1 MKKLI
6 FLTVLLFLAAC
17 SNSSTGSELV
27 PIFHQDEIG
36 QPKNNSKIIALN
48 MDKQQ
53 LLKKII
59 EYETKNLNKES
70 CYIVAS
76 KTNNFPQKTN
86 DELNNR
92 EEKNDD
98 SEIKAKKSRFSLEDT
113 ISYRIASVPEII
125 KNSNAE
131 NVAGNFFAENKK
143 SIVIDG
149 LEKYSCEKDGFTS
162 DAECREDISNKSEKC
177 RKPSLEHPEITFSA
191 PYLDPATNLVFVYK
205 HWSCGD
211 LCAKGTLL
219 IYEFKNNG
227 ELEYKYGY
235 VLFIS

>member
-6 FLTVLLFLAAC
+6 FLIFLFLSAC
-17 SNSSTGSELV
+17 SNSSAGSEVVLALN
-27 PIFHQDEIG
+27 QDEIR
-36 QPKNNSKIIALN
+36 QPKNNSKIIALD

-70 CYIVAS
+70 CYTVAS
-76 KTNNFPQKTN
+76 KTNSFPQKTS
-86 DELNNR
+86 DELNDR

-131 NVAGNFFAENKK
+131 NVAEHFFAENKK
-143 SIVIDG
+143 SIIIDG

-162 DAECREDISNKSEKC
+162 DAECQEDITNKSEKC
-177 RKPSLEHPEITFSA
+177 RNPSLEHPKITFSA
-191 PYLDPATNLVFVYK
+191 PYLDPATNLVLVYK
-205 HWSCGD
+205 HWLCGD

-219 IYEFKNNG
+219 IYELKNNG

-235 VLFIS
+235 VLFMS

>member
-1 MKKLI
+1 
-6 FLTVLLFLAAC
+6 
-17 SNSSTGSELV
+17 
-27 PIFHQDEIG
+27 
-36 QPKNNSKIIALN
+36 

-53 LLKKII
+53 LLGKII

-70 CYIVAS
+70 CYTVAY
-76 KTNNFPQKTN
+76 KTNGFPQKTN
-86 DELNNR
+86 DELNDK

-98 SEIKAKKSRFSLEDT
+98 SGIKAKKSRFSLEDT

-125 KNSNAE
+125 KNRNAE
-131 NVAGNFFAENKK
+131 NVAEHFFAENKK

-177 RKPSLEHPEITFSA
+177 QKPSLEHPKITFST

-205 HWSCGD
+205 HWFCGP
-211 LCAKGTLL
+211 LCARSSLL
-219 IYEFKNNG
+219 VYELKSDG
-227 ELEYKYGY
+227 KLEYKYGY
-235 VLFIS
+235 TLRVS

>member
-6 FLTVLLFLAAC
+6 FLIFLFLSAC
-17 SNSSTGSELV
+17 SNSSTGSEVVLALN
-27 PIFHQDEIG
+27 QDEMR
-36 QPKNNSKIIALN
+36 QPKNNSKVIDLD

-59 EYETKNLNKES
+59 EYETKNLNKKS
-70 CYIVAS
+70 CYTVAS
-76 KTNNFPQKTN
+76 KTNTFPQKTN
-86 DELNNR
+86 DELNDR
-92 EEKNDD
+92 EEKNDN

-113 ISYRIASVPEII
+113 VSYRIASVPEII

-131 NVAGNFFAENKK
+131 NIAEHFFAENKK

-162 DAECREDISNKSEKC
+162 DAECKDDVSNKSEKC
-177 RKPSLEHPEITFSA
+177 QKPSLEHPKITFSA
-191 PYLDPATNLVFVYK
+191 PYLDYATNLIFVYK
-205 HWSCGD
+205 HWTCGD

-219 IYEFKNNG
+219 IYELKNNG
-227 ELEYKYGY
+227 ELEYKYEY
-235 VLFIS
+235 ILFMS

>member
-6 FLTVLLFLAAC
+6 FLIFLFLSAC
-17 SNSSTGSELV
+17 SNSSTGSEVVLALN
-27 PIFHQDEIG
+27 QDEIR
-36 QPKNNSKIIALN
+36 QPKNNSKVIALD

-59 EYETKNLNKES
+59 EYETKNLNKEL
-70 CYIVAS
+70 CYTVAS
-76 KTNNFPQKTN
+76 KTNSFPQKTS
-86 DELNNR
+86 DELNDR
-92 EEKNDD
+92 EEKNDN

-113 ISYRIASVPEII
+113 INYRIASVPEII

-177 RKPSLEHPEITFSA
+177 RKPSLEHPEITFST

-235 VLFIS
+235 ILFMS